1 MVKQMIRIKI
11 DKNKQGE
18 PIFRMS
24 FKELEKSEELFLRRA
39 LIDSKE
45 ISGSFK
51 YEVPLRYF
59 LPIFNNINKDRIKI
73 DRHSKLS
80 YIEFSDKFDEKY
92 YYTFQVTPKYM
103 KKWREEDCPNIFKI
117 EINAETKELSKEVIF
132 KKISR
137 I

>member
-1 MVKQMIRIKI
+1 MVKQVIRIKI

-18 PIFRMS
+18 PTFKMS
-24 FKELEKSEELFLRRA
+24 FKSLEKNEETFLRRA

-45 ISGSFK
+45 ISGMFK

-59 LPIFNNINKDRIKI
+59 VPIFNNINKEKI
-73 DRHSKLS
+73 IIDKHSKLS
-80 YIEFSDKFDEKY
+80 YLEFSDKFDEKY

-117 EINAETKELSKEVIF
+117 EINVETKELSKEIIF

>member
-1 MVKQMIRIKI
+1 MIRIKI

-18 PIFRMS
+18 PTFKMS

-45 ISGSFK
+45 ISGNFK

-59 LPIFNNINKDRIKI
+59 FPIFNNMNKDRIKI

-80 YIEFSDKFDEKY
+80 YLEFSDKFDEKY

-103 KKWREEDCPNIFKI
+103 KRWREEDCPNIFKI
-117 EINAETKELSKEVIF
+117 EINAETKKLSKEVVF
-132 KKISR
+132 KKISS

>member
-1 MVKQMIRIKI
+1 MIRIKI

-18 PIFRMS
+18 PIFKMS
-24 FKELEKSEELFLRRA
+24 FKELEKNEETFLRRA

-45 ISGSFK
+45 ISGMFK
-51 YEVPLRYF
+51 YEIPLRYF
-59 LPIFNNINKDRIKI
+59 LPIFNNIDKDRII
-73 DRHSKLS
+73 VDRHSKLS
-80 YIEFSDKFDEKY
+80 YLEFSDKFDEKY

-117 EINAETKELSKEVIF
+117 EIDAETKELTKEIIF

>member
-1 MVKQMIRIKI
+1 MIRIKI

-18 PIFRMS
+18 PIFKMS
-24 FKELEKSEELFLRRA
+24 FKQLEKSEELFLRRA

-59 LPIFNNINKDRIKI
+59 LPIFNNIDKDRIKI

-132 KKISR
+132 KKINR